1 MMACRCSCISST
13 PIRCHDVRMHS
24 GPDWPCDDNKPCAWA
39 THPLSEGDPGAI
51 SQKKNRCPI
60 SGRPTDLPFSRRFFS
75 PEAQSVTDPPNRF
88 SELPFHSR
96 GRGTPPHPPAP
107 NTQRPP
113 RGKTAKPQSHILTPP
128 FPTTKTPPVNHTH
141 THTTSR
147 RPTDRPVTALLRQG
161 FPLSSSSRLRL
172 AGWDWPAQPN
182 LRQIGVGLGHLSI
195 SSQSPACIGVQPHFF
210 PRCDGKGDGRGA
222 RTKKKK
228 VSKRLSRAR
237 ALVDSL
243 FCCCFC
249 FGLFLLHIPPP
260 FVCFCCCIIV
270 PTLSFSGLDGAAAQ
284 RGPTRRGLLLLAG
297 WDDGI
302 YPLFWTRFFDD
313 DGWGGGFNTEQGR
326 GAAAASPYIGFGM
339 TQQQHR

>member
-1 MMACRCSCISST
+1 MMARRCSCISST

-39 THPLSEGDPGAI
+39 TRPLSEGDPGAI
-51 SQKKNRCPI
+51 SQKKIGAPFRVAPPI
-60 SGRPTDLPFSRRFFS
+60 SPSPAASSALKPKASRIHPTGS
-75 PEAQSVTDPPNRF
+75 PNS
-88 SELPFHSR
+88 PFHSR

-107 NTQRPP
+107 NTTEAASERRPSHSRIFSRP
-113 RGKTAKPQSHILTPP
+113 HSQPLNSARQSHP
-128 FPTTKTPPVNHTH
+128 HTH
-141 THTTSR
+141 DEWT
-147 RPTDRPVTALLRQG
+147 TDRPTGDCAFAPR
-161 FPLSSSSRLRL
+161 LSSVAVLSRLRL

-182 LRQIGVGLGHLSI
+182 LRQIGVRLGHLSI

-210 PRCDGKGDGRGA
+210 PRCDGKVDGRGA

-302 YPLFWTRFFDD
+302 YPLFWTWFFDD

>member
-1 MMACRCSCISST
+1 MMARRCSCISST

-39 THPLSEGDPGAI
+39 THPLSEGDPGTI
-51 SQKKNRCPI
+51 SQKKIGAPFRVAPPI
-60 SGRPTDLPFSRRFFS
+60 SPSPAASSALKPKASRIHPTGS
-75 PEAQSVTDPPNRF
+75 PNS
-88 SELPFHSR
+88 PFHSR
-96 GRGTPPHPPAP
+96 GRGTPPHPL
-107 NTQRPP
+107 PP
-113 RGKTAKPQSHILTPP
+113 THRGRLGKTAKPQSHILTPP

-161 FPLSSSSRLRL
+161 FPLSPSSRLRL

-182 LRQIGVGLGHLSI
+182 LRQIGVRLGHLSI

-222 RTKKKK
+222 RTKKKRCRRDCRGLAPWWTACFVV
-228 VSKRLSRAR
+228 VS
-237 ALVDSL
+237 V
-243 FCCCFC
+243 
-249 FGLFLLHIPPP
+249 GLFLLHIPPP

-270 PTLSFSGLDGAAAQ
+270 PTLSFSGFDGAAAQ

-302 YPLFWTRFFDD
+302 YPLFWTWFF
-313 DGWGGGFNTEQGR
+313 
-326 GAAAASPYIGFGM
+326 
-339 TQQQHR
+339 